1 MRASVILST
10 AMAVVLAGPSLAQE
24 AERYALERTDTG
36 YVRMDRQTGEM
47 SICTETSGDLVCR
60 KASDERDDED
70 DRGEI
75 GRLRQRID
83 ALETRLAAL
92 EAAPPKDELPSEE
105 TVEQT
110 LSIMERFFRRFVGIV
125 QDLEKEQKPQTPP
138 ASPQKT

>member
-1 MRASVILST
+1 MRASVIVS
-10 AMAVVLAGPSLAQE
+10 AVVAVFAVGPSSAQE
-24 AERYALERTDTG
+24 ERYSLERTDTG

-60 KASDERDDED
+60 KASDERDGGD
-70 DRGEI
+70 DLGEI
-75 GRLRQRID
+75 RRLRQRID

-110 LSIMERFFRRFVGIV
+110 LSIMERFFRRFVGIM
-125 QDLEKEQKPQTPP
+125 QDIEKDQPP
-138 ASPQKT
+138 APPAAPPQKT